1 MAGDW
6 IKMRI
11 NLDSD
16 PRVIEIASE
25 LKIPELHVVGCL
37 WKVWAWADS
46 HTLDGNAIRVTDVTL
61 DRFTCVTGFCDA
73 LRKVGWLEGRGNS
86 LSFPRFAE
94 HNGQT
99 AKKRAET
106 KVRVTKHRNA
116 KCVTDVTQ
124 KVLPEK
130 RREEKSNKKENTGDL
145 AQSDYLTDP
154 AFSEAFEQ
162 FKASSRSNHNWTIAE
177 STAQVWLFE
186 LSRHSIEDAIEIL
199 RFSTGAGTKKPV
211 MNGDHKAKPAGDGRS
226 SGGVRR
232 KVPSFEEGLL

>member
-6 IKMRI
+6 IKMRT

-16 PRVIEIASE
+16 PRVIEMASE
-25 LKIPELHVVGCL
+25 LGTSELHIVGCL

-61 DRFTCVTGFCDA
+61 NRFTCAGFCDA

-99 AKKRAET
+99 AKKRCET
-106 KVRVTKHRNA
+106 KERVAKHRNA
-116 KCVTDVTQ
+116 NSVTDVTQ

-130 RREEKSNKKENTGDL
+130 RREEKSNKKENTSDL
-145 AQSDYLTDP
+145 AQSSYLADP
-154 AFSEAFEQ
+154 TFSDVFEQ

-186 LSRHSIEDAIEIL
+186 LARHPIEEAIAIL
-199 RFSTGAGTKKPV
+199 RFSTGAGSKKPV
-211 MNGDHKAKPAGDGRS
+211 MNGDHKSKPPPDSRQ
-226 SGGVRR
+226 GGGARR